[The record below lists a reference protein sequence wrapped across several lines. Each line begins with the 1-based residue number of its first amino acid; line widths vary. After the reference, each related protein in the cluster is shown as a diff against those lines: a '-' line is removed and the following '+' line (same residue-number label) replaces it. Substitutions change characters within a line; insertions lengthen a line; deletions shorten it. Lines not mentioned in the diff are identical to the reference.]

1 VRNIQRPAANAAEF
15 NAGTEASFRR
25 RPDEGPRAP
34 VQLVPARAP
43 VPTPA
48 PPPAQPAMV
57 PATSVNMDG
66 AQPAPASSPAAAPS
80 TPSTPAV
87 QAVPLP
93 RPDVTPIPAQR

>member
-1 VRNIQRPAANAAEF
+1 
-15 NAGTEASFRR
+15 
-25 RPDEGPRAP
+25 
-34 VQLVPARAP
+34 
-43 VPTPA
+43 
-48 PPPAQPAMV
+48 MV